1 MIFSDLRAFDTH
13 IKAGA
18 MLPVYLLYGEEAR
31 QIETA
36 RERLIKAVVPQGDSI
51 NLLRVDGSTEVDW
64 DGIADMLW
72 SVSFTPGRK
81 CVVVDDL
88 NLALMNQTAM
98 NKLEELLSSPA
109 EESVLLLTVRGS
121 ARQFAKKDAAALRL
135 LNLCDKAG
143 GVCRFA
149 PMTRGDAAKFARSA
163 ALRCGCVLE
172 PEEAALLADYCGP
185 DSLRLRQE
193 VEKLAAYRGYT
204 GRILREDIEAL
215 VTPTVDANVFQLGD
229 RVLRGDF
236 NGAMQIVDDL
246 LFLQERPESI
256 LTILT
261 MSFVDYYRAAA
272 VRRSNVPEATA
283 RKELGYGN
291 SYRFTKALEQ
301 YGRLSRTVLDGALE
315 VLADADARMKQS
327 AADGRTVLEVTLL
340 RLIALVREA
349 GV

>member
-88 NLALMNQTAM
+88 TFALMNQTAM

-149 PMTRGDAAKFARSA
+149 PMTRGDAA
-163 ALRCGCVLE
+163 
-172 PEEAALLADYCGP
+172 
-185 DSLRLRQE
+185 
-193 VEKLAAYRGYT
+193 
-204 GRILREDIEAL
+204 
-215 VTPTVDANVFQLGD
+215 
-229 RVLRGDF
+229 
-236 NGAMQIVDDL
+236 
-246 LFLQERPESI
+246 
-256 LTILT
+256 
-261 MSFVDYYRAAA
+261 
-272 VRRSNVPEATA
+272 
-283 RKELGYGN
+283 
-291 SYRFTKALEQ
+291 
-301 YGRLSRTVLDGALE
+301 
-315 VLADADARMKQS
+315 
-327 AADGRTVLEVTLL
+327 
-340 RLIALVREA
+340 
-349 GV
+349 

>member
-1 MIFSDLRAFDTH
+1 M
-13 IKAGA
+13 
-18 MLPVYLLYGEEAR
+18 
-31 QIETA
+31 
-36 RERLIKAVVPQGDSI
+36 
-51 NLLRVDGSTEVDW
+51 
-64 DGIADMLW
+64 
-72 SVSFTPGRK
+72 
-81 CVVVDDL
+81 
-88 NLALMNQTAM
+88 
-98 NKLEELLSSPA
+98 
-109 EESVLLLTVRGS
+109 
-121 ARQFAKKDAAALRL
+121 
-135 LNLCDKAG
+135 
-143 GVCRFA
+143 
-149 PMTRGDAAKFARSA
+149 
-163 ALRCGCVLE
+163 LE

-261 MSFVDYYRAAA
+261 MSFVDYYRAAS
-272 VRRSNVPEATA
+272 VRRGNVPEATA

-349 GV
+349 GG